1 MSAGEDQARAGSG
14 GSWWLRAA
22 SWGLVM
28 AFVGFSVRWWND
40 TREAERQA
48 RRCAALGVDSAAY
61 VHAFDTARH
70 TTAREAYW
78 EAWEAENG
86 LAMARAD
93 AEMEA
98 VVLDAVEA
106 VGGASWTVDLVAD
119 VRSCFGSAL
128 PQVVAEPTNEH
139 LP

>member
-1 MSAGEDQARAGSG
+1 MKQDRTPLRGEDQARARSA

-22 SWGLVM
+22 SGALVM
-28 AFVGFSVRWWND
+28 AFVGFSARWWND

-48 RRCAALGVDSAAY
+48 RQCAGLGVDSAAY

-70 TTAREAYW
+70 TKASEGYW
-78 EAWEAENG
+78 EAWEAEDG

-93 AEMEA
+93 AEMDA

-106 VGGASWTVDLVAD
+106 VGGVL
-119 VRSCFGSAL
+119 
-128 PQVVAEPTNEH
+128 EH
-139 LP
+139 